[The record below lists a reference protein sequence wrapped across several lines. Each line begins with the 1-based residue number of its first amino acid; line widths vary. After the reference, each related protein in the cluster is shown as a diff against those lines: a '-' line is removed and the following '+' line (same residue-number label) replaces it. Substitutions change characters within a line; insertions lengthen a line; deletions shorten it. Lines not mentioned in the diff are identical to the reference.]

1 MIFSI
6 IMILLHEL
14 TKLKKERRKKK
25 KKDNMESERK
35 DNPKIYT
42 DDWMV
47 KGDDEYKETI
57 IKEKDFAKIG
67 KREGFWVLITKMYP
81 NNKFVGEIMNN
92 LVLPASYGHND
103 FVSFHRNNIIEF
115 RSSQKVIVS
124 DVDYVFF
131 GKR

>member
-1 MIFSI
+1 MES
-6 IMILLHEL
+6 
-14 TKLKKERRKKK
+14 ERKDNIESER
-25 KKDNMESERK
+25 KDNMESERK

-42 DDWMV
+42 DDWLV
-47 KGDDEYKETI
+47 KGDGEYEETI

-67 KREGFWVLITKMYP
+67 KREGFWVLITKIHP
-81 NNKFVGEIMNN
+81 NNKFIGEIMNN